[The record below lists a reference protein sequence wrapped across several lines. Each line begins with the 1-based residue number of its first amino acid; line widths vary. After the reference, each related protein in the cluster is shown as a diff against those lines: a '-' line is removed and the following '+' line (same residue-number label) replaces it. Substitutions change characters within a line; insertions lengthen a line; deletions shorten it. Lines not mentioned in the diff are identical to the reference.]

1 MNLFESN
8 IINIYGNKGR
18 VWLADLPKLVKTL
31 SLRFGLRNLTPAP
44 NLTYNYILLGLQ
56 NDRPIVLKL
65 GLDCKGLA
73 QEAFALKVFDGQG
86 AIKLL
91 AEDSGL
97 LLLEK
102 AIPATSLKCYFP
114 TNETESIEITCS
126 LIQKLH
132 QAKIPQIHPCPHIK
146 NWLEALDKHW
156 NIPHKYLQKARKLR
170 YQLLKTKG
178 ADVFLHGDLHHNNI
192 LKNGNTWVAIDPK
205 GIIGEPAYEIASFI
219 LNPQP
224 ELLESSDSFKIIQK
238 RILACGLLLKIPT
251 QRILDFCFVR
261 SVLGWVWALE
271 DGCDASYFRQ
281 LAQLLS
287 K

>member
-18 VWLADLPKLVKTL
+18 AWLADLPTLVKTL
-31 SLRFGLRNLTPAP
+31 SLRFGLRNLTPVS

-114 TNETESIEITCS
+114 TKEAESIEITCS

-132 QAKIPQIHPCPHIK
+132 QAKIPQNTPVRISKIG
-146 NWLEALDKHW
+146 L
-156 NIPHKYLQKARKLR
+156 KL
-170 YQLLKTKG
+170 
-178 ADVFLHGDLHHNNI
+178 
-192 LKNGNTWVAIDPK
+192 
-205 GIIGEPAYEIASFI
+205 
-219 LNPQP
+219 
-224 ELLESSDSFKIIQK
+224 
-238 RILACGLLLKIPT
+238 
-251 QRILDFCFVR
+251 
-261 SVLGWVWALE
+261 
-271 DGCDASYFRQ
+271 
-281 LAQLLS
+281 
-287 K
+287 